1 VVRPHLRRSDGL
13 SRARDEAAAVACALA
28 AFLCRS
34 VATRLSYRVQLVLGL
49 ARSIASIAL
58 IALVGKVV
66 ACAGGGFEARYGMGY
81 TEFAL
86 LGLAAHGAAAAGLGA
101 FRSAVRREQLQG
113 TLEQLLAAHGPPM
126 RLVLLSGVWDVLGA
140 SVGGAAFVALVSRL
154 GGLRIE
160 MSAAVGAAAG
170 FYVIAM
176 CGLGLAS
183 AGIVLVTKEGE
194 PVSWAL
200 GMLSLVA
207 GGVCYPADLLPAWV
221 RPVSLALP
229 TTHVLAVIRGTASTG
244 VSATRASLAFLAV
257 AAVAAGIF
265 GAAVLRW
272 GVGRARRLGTLGEY

>member
-1 VVRPHLRRSDGL
+1 MRPHLRHSHGL
-13 SRARDEAAAVACALA
+13 SRARDEAAAVGRALA

-49 ARSIASIAL
+49 ARSVLSIAL

-113 TLEQLLAAHGPPM
+113 TLEQLLAAHGPPT

-140 SVGGAAFVALVSRL
+140 CVGGAAFVALASWR
-154 GGLRIE
+154 GGLRME

-170 FYVIAM
+170 LYVIAM

-183 AGIVLVTKEGE
+183 AGVVLVTKEGE

-207 GGVCYPADLLPAWV
+207 GGVYYPVDLLPSWAQ
-221 RPVSLALP
+221 PVSLALP
-229 TTHVLAVIRGTASTG
+229 TTHVLAVMRGTASTG
-244 VSATRASLAFLAV
+244 ASTTRASLAFLGV
-257 AAVAAGIF
+257 AAAAACIL
-265 GAAVLRW
+265 GAAALRW
-272 GVGRARRLGTLGEY
+272 GIGRARGLGTLGEY